1 MAGIPVVKSAGPDT
15 CTPAD
20 NVVIAAGQLV
30 AATTGGRVTVAG
42 AGSLK
47 VLGVA
52 LNDAIAPEDVVT
64 EPAGT
69 PPTLAAVPQATT
81 VAVAYG
87 GVTVPVTYAAN
98 AAYGDKLV
106 AAADGTVTP
115 FTGFAAGQDQ
125 ANVNFALIVGICAEP
140 AGVTVSTQAV
150 GLMRTL

>member
-1 MAGIPVVKSAGPDT
+1 MAGISVVKNGGPDN
-15 CTPAD
+15 CIPAD
-20 NVVIAAGQLV
+20 NVTIAAGQLV

-52 LNDAIAPEDVVT
+52 LNDAIAPEDVISG
-64 EPAGT
+64 ASGT
-69 PPTLAAVPQATT
+69 PPTTVAVPQATT

-87 GVTVPVTYAAN
+87 GATVPVTYAAN

-106 AAADGTVTP
+106 AAADGKVTP
-115 FTGFAAGQDQ
+115 FTGFADAEDQ